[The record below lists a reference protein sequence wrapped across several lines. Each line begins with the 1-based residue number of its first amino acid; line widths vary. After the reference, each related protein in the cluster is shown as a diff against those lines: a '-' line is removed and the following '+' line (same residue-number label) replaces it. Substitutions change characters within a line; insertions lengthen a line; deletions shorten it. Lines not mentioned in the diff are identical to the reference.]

1 MRDLSSLLASRGLA
15 HLQPT
20 LDEEALT
27 LPLLRMISDLSSALA
42 ELGIS
47 EEDAAALQHAVH
59 GPAAAGAP
67 ASTGTASLAPPAG
80 GGGLP
85 PAGSLRHLRVAVVGR
100 CRDP

>member
-42 ELGIS
+42 ELG
-47 EEDAAALQHAVH
+47 DRK
-59 GPAAAGAP
+59 
-67 ASTGTASLAPPAG
+67 STRLN
-80 GGGLP
+80 
-85 PAGSLRHLRVAVVGR
+85 
-100 CRDP
+100 